1 MPSTPLSPEEL
12 SQYRLSHAAVKR
24 LEQWRHEDTFDNL
37 LDRHD
42 GPFGEYG
49 TVGPLIRD
57 GKEWMRMQLAMTGA
71 LVDLELLPSGYIGQV
86 VPVPPEEAA
95 RIATTRLASKD

>member
-12 SQYRLSHAAVKR
+12 SQYRFPRAAVKR
-24 LEQWRHEDTFDNL
+24 LEQWSNEDTYDNL
-37 LDRHD
+37 LSRHD

-49 TVGPLIRD
+49 TVGPVSRD
-57 GKEWMRMQLAMTGA
+57 GKEWMRMQLAMTDA
-71 LVDLELLPSGYIGQV
+71 LVDLEILANGYIGQV

-95 RIATTRLASKD
+95 RIARGASQG